1 MSKGRTQRAMGYYER
16 DTKSVKGWVV
26 EIYSKDSTLKKCKV
40 LAFPKASA
48 KSNGGYDYNI
58 TLSDVLTISN
68 LVQLDENNIHYSGD
82 HARYVSVPG
91 LFDYNSATFIKD
103 GLVSRL
109 KNVKLNIW

>member
-1 MSKGRTQRAMGYYER
+1 MSKSRTQRANGYYER
-16 DTKSVKGWVV
+16 DTKSTKDWII

-58 TLSDVLTISN
+58 LLEDVLSIS
-68 LVQLDENNIHYSGD
+68 QLEKLDDNGIHYSNN
-82 HARYVSVPG
+82 ARYVSVPG
-91 LFDYNSATFIKD
+91 LFDYQSATYIKD

>member
-1 MSKGRTQRAMGYYER
+1 MSKVKTQRANGYYER
-16 DTKSVKGWVV
+16 DMKSTKDWII

-58 TLSDVLTISN
+58 MLEDVLSIS
-68 LVQLDENNIHYSGD
+68 QLEKLDDNGIHYSNN
-82 HARYVSVPG
+82 ARYVSVPG
-91 LFDYNSATFIKD
+91 LFDYQSATYIKD

>member
-1 MSKGRTQRAMGYYER
+1 MSKSRTKRMMGYYER
-16 DTKSVKGWVV
+16 DTKSVKGWIV
-26 EIYSKDSTLKKCKV
+26 EIYSKDLTLKKCKV
-40 LAFPKASA
+40 LAFPKPSA

-58 TLSDVLTISN
+58 LLEDVLSLN
-68 LVQLDENNIHYSGD
+68 ELDKLIEQNIHYSNN
-82 HARYVSVPG
+82 ARYVSVPG